1 MADIANRIPELL
13 ETIETAFGQKA
24 IRKETIVAAEKAG
37 QPVLRLLRKYAP
49 EGSVEPAY
57 DFGQRVISHGRPSL
71 RLGHGTLES
80 QWGTPTIGSGENDSL
95 NLIFESNAPHM
106 PFLIHGTVPHRIPV
120 SGATFLSFWW
130 GSPLK
135 WSSPFEPGGQIFM
148 HVNHP
153 GYYWARFVNFVDNA
167 LTKGKGREIITL
179 ETNLAVLYGIVD
191 EVLKHAPKAMLLVVS
206 NPVDVLTYAAWKRSG
221 FKRSHVFGMAGV
233 LDSARMAS
241 FVALETGFSVK
252 DINAMVLG
260 GHGDSM
266 VPMTR
271 FTTING
277 IPIEHFLSKEQI
289 DKIVKRTREGGA
301 EILSLRKTASAYDA
315 PGAAVASMID
325 AISHNRRHILPAVA
339 VLDGEYGLNDIC
351 MGVPCVFGEQ
361 GMEKVIELALIAQE
375 ATEFKRS
382 SDAVRADLVKL
393 NK

>member
-1 MADIANRIPELL
+1 MKKI
-13 ETIETAFGQKA
+13 
-24 IRKETIVAAEKAG
+24 TIVGAGRVGESTAHNLAKHEICREVMLIDIKEGMPQGAALDIQES
-37 QPVLRLLRKYAP
+37 AP
-49 EGSVEPAY
+49 IY
-57 DFGQRVISHGRPSL
+57 DFDTKLSGSNDLKDLVGSEIVVITAG
-71 RLGHGTLES
+71 
-80 QWGTPTIGSGENDSL
+80 
-95 NLIFESNAPHM
+95 
-106 PFLIHGTVPHRIPV
+106 VPR
-120 SGATFLSFWW
+120 
-130 GSPLK
+130 K
-135 WSSPFEPGGQIFM
+135 PGM
-148 HVNHP
+148 SRSDV
-153 GYYWARFVNFVDNA
+153 
-167 LTKGKGREIITL
+167 L

-277 IPIEHFLSKEQI
+277 IPVEHFLSKEQI

-315 PGAAVASMID
+315 PGAAVTSMID

-339 VLDGEYGLNDIC
+339 VLDGEYGLDDIC
-351 MGVPCVFGEQ
+351 MGVPCVFGEH

-393 NK
+393 KK

>member
-1 MADIANRIPELL
+1 MKKI
-13 ETIETAFGQKA
+13 
-24 IRKETIVAAEKAG
+24 TIVGAGRVGESTAHNLAKHEICREVMLIDIKEGMPQGAALDIQES
-37 QPVLRLLRKYAP
+37 AP
-49 EGSVEPAY
+49 IY
-57 DFGQRVISHGRPSL
+57 DFDTKLSGSNDLKDLAGSEIVVITAG
-71 RLGHGTLES
+71 
-80 QWGTPTIGSGENDSL
+80 
-95 NLIFESNAPHM
+95 
-106 PFLIHGTVPHRIPV
+106 VPR
-120 SGATFLSFWW
+120 
-130 GSPLK
+130 K
-135 WSSPFEPGGQIFM
+135 PGM
-148 HVNHP
+148 SRSDV
-153 GYYWARFVNFVDNA
+153 
-167 LTKGKGREIITL
+167 L

-277 IPIEHFLSKEQI
+277 IPIEHFLPKEKI
-289 DKIVKRTREGGA
+289 DQIVKRTREGGA

-339 VLDGEYGLNDIC
+339 VLDGEYGLDDIC
-351 MGVPCVFGEQ
+351 MGVPCVFGEH

-382 SDAVRADLVKL
+382 SDAVRADLSKL
-393 NK
+393 KK